1 MKKVII
7 AVAFLA
13 TFEFSFAQEK
23 SQDNDLK
30 TWYHKDF
37 ATTNVYGVNT
47 QNAYNF
53 LESKGLKPKTIVVG
67 VLDSGV
73 EVDHPGLTENM
84 WKNPKEIPGNGID
97 DDGNGYVDDVFGWNF
112 LGGKNGDV
120 NEDNLEVSIYA
131 KEEFDFSQM
140 KEIRYGLEDNLDV
153 SIYAK
158 PEFDKN
164 QMEEIR
170 EGLAKKLKV
179 SIYAKPEFDWTQMTQ
194 IRWGLEKKVDVSKYV
209 KEKFAWEQMEEIR
222 LGLEANLDVSI
233 YAK

>member
-1 MKKVII
+1 MKKIII
-7 AVAFLA
+7 AAAFLA
-13 TFEFSFAQEK
+13 TFGFSFAQEK

-120 NEDNLEVSIYA
+120 NEDNLEVSRVVKKYRDIFLY
-131 KEEFDFSQM
+131 F
-140 KEIRYGLEDNLDV
+140 RY
-153 SIYAK
+153 
-158 PEFDKN
+158 F
-164 QMEEIR
+164 
-170 EGLAKKLKV
+170 
-179 SIYAKPEFDWTQMTQ
+179 
-194 IRWGLEKKVDVSKYV
+194 
-209 KEKFAWEQMEEIR
+209 
-222 LGLEANLDVSI
+222 
-233 YAK
+233 